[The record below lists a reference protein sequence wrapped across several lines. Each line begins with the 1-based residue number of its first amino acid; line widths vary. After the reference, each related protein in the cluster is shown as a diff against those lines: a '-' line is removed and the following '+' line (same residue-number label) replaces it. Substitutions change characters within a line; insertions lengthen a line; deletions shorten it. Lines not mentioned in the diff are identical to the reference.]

1 MSRVRKTIFRGEPCI
16 LKCSDCATPWSGEFE
31 SFVNI
36 LGPPTS
42 TPASATASARV
53 SFADAML
60 WAAARSA
67 GAATR
72 VYTLDARFPA
82 SGIDVR
88 REW

>member
-1 MSRVRKTIFRGEPCI
+1 MFGLRNTVVGGVRELRQHPR
-16 LKCSDCATPWSGEFE
+16 
-31 SFVNI
+31 
-36 LGPPTS
+36 PPTS

-60 WAAARSA
+60 WAVARSA
-67 GAATR
+67 GAAAR